1 MRREKSP
8 ERQQVTLRD
17 RVRGSLIGLAVG
29 DAIGTTVEFKKP
41 GTFEPVTDMVGGGP
55 FALKAGQWTDDTAMA
70 LCLAES
76 LVESTG
82 FNGADQM
89 RRYVRWFR
97 HGHHSSTGNC
107 FDVGATVRRSLAEFE
122 RTGNP
127 AAGPTDPKTA
137 GNGAL
142 MRLAP
147 VPIYYATDPRE
158 AMERSAESSRT
169 THGAQASVD
178 ACRYFAGLIVGALA
192 GVPREELLSPLYSPV
207 PGYFDKEPL
216 HAEVDE
222 VACGSFRRKEPPEI
236 AGTGYVVRSL
246 EAALWA
252 FDRAEDFV
260 EGCLCAANLGD
271 DADTTAAIY
280 GQLAGAYFGVHSIP
294 GEWRMKLAHRG
305 TIEDLADR
313 LYSEGIERAQG

>member
-1 MRREKSP
+1 MRREKVP
-8 ERQQVTLRD
+8 ERHQVTLRD
-17 RVRGSLIGLAVG
+17 RVRGSLIGLAIG

-55 FALKAGQWTDDTAMA
+55 FALKAGEWTDDTSMA

-82 FNGADQM
+82 FNAADQM
-89 RRYVRWFR
+89 HRYVRWLR
-97 HGHHSSTGNC
+97 DGYLSSTGSS
-107 FDVGATVRRSLAEFE
+107 FDVGATVRGSIEDFQ

-127 AAGPTDPKTA
+127 TAGPTDPKTA

-142 MRLAP
+142 TRLAP
-147 VPIYYATDPRE
+147 VPIYFATDPRE
-158 AMERSAESSRT
+158 AMDRSADSSRT

-178 ACRYFAGLIVGALA
+178 ACRYFAGLMVGALA
-192 GVPREELLSPLYSPV
+192 GASREELLSPRYTPV
-207 PGYFDKEPL
+207 PGYFDDVPL
-216 HAEVDE
+216 HGEVDE
-222 VACGSFRRKEPPEI
+222 VACGSFRRREPPEI

-252 FDRAEDFV
+252 FDHAENFV
-260 EGCLCAANLGD
+260 DGCLRAVNLGD
-271 DADTTAAIY
+271 AADTTAAIY
-280 GQLAGAYFGVHSIP
+280 GQLAGAFFGVHSIP

-305 TIEDLADR
+305 TIEALADR
-313 LYSEGIERAQG
+313 LYSEGIERAAG